1 MNKTCSKRK
10 EQALQP
16 MDYAT
21 RISTPRR
28 LLRAFLASRGVWRAT
43 TSDEHASLIM
53 LKRASAAT
61 QTFCTPAASHSQNK
75 AIERNDGLP
84 FTSRKD
90 GHRHRPTLP
99 SSGGLPTQ
107 PSGGLPMTSKVA
119 SGGTGS
125 VLIPSAG
132 GASTGAAPSMLMA
145 SPGIESSRPSS
156 SQIEKYS
163 VLLEAYHEG
172 AYAHMRSTTRAVH
185 Q

>member
-61 QTFCTPAASHSQNK
+61 QTFCTPAASHSQNI

-132 GASTGAAPSMLMA
+132 GASLGAAPLMPLGCDSDLLSPARGGASTGAAPSTLMA
-145 SPGIESSRPSS
+145 SPGLSLIH
-156 SQIEKYS
+156 I
-163 VLLEAYHEG
+163 
-172 AYAHMRSTTRAVH
+172 
-185 Q
+185 